1 MKKILLTILIFFY
14 LQQIG
19 AQKDNLSDIPVSV
32 FKSKQ
37 QEAAKPL
44 IIYVS
49 GDGGENTFS
58 TDIVST
64 FNSQGYPVIFFNTLK
79 YFWKKKDP
87 SQAAADFEKVIG
99 HYKNELNRGKIWL
112 IGYSMGASVLPF
124 IYNRLSSQTQALIN
138 NIVFISPSEKT
149 DFEVHVSSLFSKDK
163 GESVAAEMSKI
174 AKPFM
179 IIQGSDETDKMNT
192 GMLDKRKFALLVL
205 KGGHHYNANTD
216 LMVKSIIQN
225 IK

>member
-99 HYKNELNRGKIWL
+99 YYKNELNRGKIWL

-179 IIQGSDETDKMNT
+179 IIQGSDETDMMNT
-192 GMLDKRKFALLVL
+192 GMLDKRKFSFLVL

>member
-138 NIVFISPSEKT
+138 NIVFISPSEQT

-179 IIQGSDETDKMNT
+179 IIQGSDETDMMNT
-192 GMLDKRKFALLVL
+192 GMLDKRKFSFLVL

>member
-1 MKKILLTILIFFY
+1 MKKILLTILIFFC

-19 AQKDNLSDIPVSV
+19 AQINNLNDIPVSV

-37 QEAAKPL
+37 QDAAKPL

-58 TDIVST
+58 TDIVSN
-64 FNSQGYPVIFFNTLK
+64 FNTQGYPVILFNTLK
-79 YFWKKKDP
+79 YFWRKKDP
-87 SQAAADFEKVIG
+87 SQAAADFEKVIT
-99 HYKNELNRGKIWL
+99 HYKNELNRSKIWL
-112 IGYSMGASVLPF
+112 IGYSMGAEVLPF

-138 NIVFISPSEKT
+138 NIVFISPAEKT
-149 DFEVHVSSLFSKDK
+149 DFEVHVSNLFFKGK

-192 GMLDKRKFALLVL
+192 GMLDTRKFTLLVL
-205 KGGHHYNANTD
+205 KGGHHYNTNTD
-216 LMVKSIIQN
+216 LMVKSIVQN
-225 IK
+225 MK